1 MATTRKKPGQ
11 TACKVCKTPFRIR
24 EAGHRLAKGGGGSE
38 AAKTLA
44 KEGKTA
50 KKGRVKRG
58 CLGSP
63 ASVPGLTERQKKN
76 LPKAMQEGIL
86 AYRKRMAKRK
96 KKS

>member
-24 EAGHRLAKGGGGSE
+24 EAGHRLAKGGGGD
-38 AAKTLA
+38 AARILA
-44 KEGKTA
+44 NEGKPA

-63 ASVPGLTERQKKN
+63 ASVPGLTKRQKEN